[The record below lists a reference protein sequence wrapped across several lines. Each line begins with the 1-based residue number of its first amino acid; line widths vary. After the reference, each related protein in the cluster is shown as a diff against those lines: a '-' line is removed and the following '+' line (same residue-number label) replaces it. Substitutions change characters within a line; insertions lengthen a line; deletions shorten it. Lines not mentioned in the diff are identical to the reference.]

1 MKQVTTLL
9 LCAAIFQLELM
20 AVTGR
25 HFHAS
30 THFLRRL
37 RDNNRRL
44 VVDRRDATCTPYSE
58 EYDQK
63 TDALLCQES
72 YIAAIKEEI
81 KQSNCKSTGG
91 DDSDYDD
98 DYFYDYDNSSLT
110 CDSPTDDRENVR
122 NCTEEC
128 SWRQFYY
135 VFCTTI
141 GRQYAE
147 VDKECGVDPYDT
159 FLYCGIDNG
168 DFCTLRSNLT
178 ESLLKNCSATSL
190 MGRGEFECNN
200 NCKNTVE
207 MYVTESGCCVDYWK
221 DEQYYSEDWRDYY
234 DGPTVSEVFSACDVD
249 IPEGCNVE
257 FNPPKEF
264 LDCARDTSTINR
276 SSTQLGSV
284 LIVLVSA
291 SMGYLI
297 ER

>member
-20 AVTGR
+20 AVTGS

-30 THFLRRL
+30 AHFLRRL
-37 RDNNRRL
+37 RGNNRRL

-58 EYDQK
+58 EYDRK
-63 TDALLCQES
+63 SDALFCQES
-72 YIAAIKEEI
+72 YIAAVKQEI
-81 KQSNCKSTGG
+81 EQSNCKNIEG
-91 DDSDYDD
+91 DDSDYG
-98 DYFYDYDNSSLT
+98 DYFYDYDSSSPP
-110 CDSPTDDRENVR
+110 CDFPTDDRENVR

-128 SWRQFYY
+128 SERQLLY

-141 GRQYAE
+141 GQQHAE
-147 VDKECGVDPYDT
+147 IDKECGVDT
-159 FLYCGIDNG
+159 FLYCGNDNG
-168 DFCTLRSNLT
+168 DFCLLKYNLT
-178 ESLLKNCSATSL
+178 VSLLKKCSATSS
-190 MGRGEFECNN
+190 MGGGEFECND

-207 MYVTESGCCVDYWK
+207 MYVAESGCCVDFWK
-221 DEQYYSEDWRDYY
+221 DYRDYSEEGSAY

-249 IPEGCNVE
+249 IPEGCNVN
-257 FNPPKEF
+257 FNPPKEL
-264 LDCARDTSTINR
+264 LDCARSTINR

-291 SMGYLI
+291 SIGYLI